1 MIAIQELELR
11 ENLQAQH
18 LMVETTR
25 RQLERK
31 LAEKLK
37 FEEVARRI
45 QRRRI
50 GLQEYRERRRGNEVE
65 EVVID

>member
-45 QRRRI
+45 KRRRI